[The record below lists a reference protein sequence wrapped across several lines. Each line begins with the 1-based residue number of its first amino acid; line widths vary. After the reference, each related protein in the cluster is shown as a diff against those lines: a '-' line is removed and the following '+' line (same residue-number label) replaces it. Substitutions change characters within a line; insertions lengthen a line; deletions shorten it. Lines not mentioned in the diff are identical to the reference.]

1 MTHQS
6 KKLGL
11 GLVLGCTLVFPG
23 YVLAGGDHKDHKAG
37 KAMGMEQFQKMDS
50 NADGKLS
57 PEEHSAGAK
66 SMFATMD
73 ADKDGKVTA
82 LEMES
87 AHDQMKKAHGV
98 DGKAQDGKHDGKHAG
113 KMDLKAAEKI
123 KVVDTNADGVLSA
136 EEHTAGATMMF
147 TKMDTDKDGF
157 LSKEEMAKG
166 HAKMLHK
173 KHKD

>member
-1 MTHQS
+1 M
-6 KKLGL
+6 GL
-11 GLVLGCTLVFPG
+11 GLILGCTLVFPG
-23 YVLAGGDHKDHKAG
+23 VALAGGDHKDHRDHKAG
-37 KAMGMEQFQKMDS
+37 KAMGTEQFQKMDS

-57 PEEHSAGAK
+57 PEEHAAGAK
-66 SMFATMD
+66 AMFATMD

-82 LEMES
+82 LEMET

-98 DGKAQDGKHDGKHAG
+98 DGHHKANKAHAG

-123 KVVDTNADGVLSA
+123 KVVDTNGDGALSA
-136 EEHTAGATMMF
+136 EEHNAGTAMMF

-173 KHKD
+173 KARD